1 MEFDEV
7 IRRRR
12 SIRKY
17 QDKDIPD
24 DVIED
29 LLAWATHAPSSLN
42 GQPWQFIVIRSNA
55 TKKKLV
61 EIKNK
66 YCPMEKQTY
75 KADFLAEAPVVIVV
89 CVDKQ
94 KSFEREIENGVLAT
108 ANILLGAHHK
118 GLGSVY
124 MSAHRAGDPRISE
137 DVRQTL
143 GIPGTIDPIT
153 IIPLGYPGES
163 PQPKTIVSLDEVIY
177 NEAFGKK

>member
-7 IRRRR
+7 IRGRR

-17 QDKDIPD
+17 KDKDIPD
-24 DVIED
+24 FLIED
-29 LLAWATHAPSSLN
+29 LLALATHAPSSMN
-42 GQPWQFIVIRSNA
+42 GQPWQFIVIRSKA

-66 YCPMEKQTY
+66 YCPIEKQIY
-75 KADFLAEAPVVIVV
+75 QADFLAEAPVVIVI

-108 ANILLGAHHK
+108 ANIMLGAHHK

-124 MSAHRAGDPRISE
+124 ISAYRAGDPRISE
-137 DVRQTL
+137 DVRQIL

-153 IIPLGYPGES
+153 IIPLGYPDES
-163 PQPKTIVSLDEVIY
+163 PQPKTIVSRDEVIY

>member
-7 IRRRR
+7 IRGRR

-17 QDKDIPD
+17 KDKDIPD
-24 DVIED
+24 FLIED
-29 LLAWATHAPSSLN
+29 LLALATHAPSSMN
-42 GQPWQFIVIRSNA
+42 GQPWQFIVVRSKA
-55 TKKKLV
+55 TKRKLV

-66 YCPMEKQTY
+66 YCPIEKQTY
-75 KADFLAEAPVVIVV
+75 QADFLAEAPVVIVI

-108 ANILLGAHHK
+108 ANIMLGAHHK

-124 MSAHRAGDPRISE
+124 ISAYRAGDPRISE
-137 DVRQTL
+137 DVRQIL

-153 IIPLGYPGES
+153 IIPLGYPDES
-163 PQPKTIVSLDEVIY
+163 PQPKTIVSRDEVIY